1 MKVLSGQAF
10 FHVLY
15 TCPYI
20 RYNKGCHKSM
30 KEFPT
35 EQVVNKMEVTK
46 MSKEEIMKNAM
57 DEFGEIQEYMISAH
71 KENAQE
77 TYAKLKKKY
86 LRLKALLNSLGVTLT
101 DIDEIKE

>member
-1 MKVLSGQAF
+1 MV
-10 FHVLY
+10 
-15 TCPYI
+15 
-20 RYNKGCHKSM
+20 
-30 KEFPT
+30 KE
-35 EQVVNKMEVTK
+35 

-57 DEFGEIQEYMISAH
+57 DEFGEIQEYMALAH

-86 LRLKALLNSLGVTLT
+86 LRLKALLNNLGVNLT

>member
-1 MKVLSGQAF
+1 MVAAINNCISK
-10 FHVLY
+10 
-15 TCPYI
+15 
-20 RYNKGCHKSM
+20 KGGERM
-30 KEFPT
+30 VKE
-35 EQVVNKMEVTK
+35 

-57 DEFGEIQEYMISAH
+57 DDFGEIQEYMALAH

-86 LRLKALLNSLGVTLT
+86 LRLKALLNNLGVNLT

>member
-1 MKVLSGQAF
+1 
-10 FHVLY
+10 
-15 TCPYI
+15 
-20 RYNKGCHKSM
+20 
-30 KEFPT
+30 
-35 EQVVNKMEVTK
+35 

-86 LRLKALLNSLGVTLT
+86 LRLKALLNRDRKSVV
-101 DIDEIKE
+101 